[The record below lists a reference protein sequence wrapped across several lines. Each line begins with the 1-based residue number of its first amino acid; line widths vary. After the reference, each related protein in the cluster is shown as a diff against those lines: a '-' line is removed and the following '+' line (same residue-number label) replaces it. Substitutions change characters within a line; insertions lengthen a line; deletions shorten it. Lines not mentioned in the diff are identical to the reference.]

1 MSTGIGDGIAIPH
14 AAAAIEAPAIVIGIS
29 PAGIDFDAVDGAPV
43 HIFFLLIGSRQ
54 APGPQ
59 LKALARIARLT
70 RRNEFVAGLR
80 AARSV
85 EEVLALLTREDEEA
99 AELPSPRGD
108 TT

>member
-54 APGPQ
+54 APGPLWPRVRQ
-59 LKALARIARLT
+59 P
-70 RRNEFVAGLR
+70 RRPGTGEGIQHDFGVHQRQVADP
-80 AARSV
+80 V
-85 EEVLALLTREDEEA
+85 HI
-99 AELPSPRGD
+99 
-108 TT
+108 